1 MPQVAL
7 EKRHSANFVFRR
19 AIKAALGIP
28 LDLTDGPTD
37 EPLWPYFGS
46 GALKRNPPRKAI
58 LEGEMVPWDEET
70 QSVAEFWRLGYA
82 KLDAPAE
89 VGEEGF
95 PPAGRNVASAATES
109 FETGQ
114 TGATPSPMRSNNTSG
129 REERTSGAFGGQR
142 KPGLHLVIVWFD
154 CLLVD
159 DRSLLNGKPIIL
171 FIEMIACESAD
182 MN

>member
-1 MPQVAL
+1 MA
-7 EKRHSANFVFRR
+7 KRPLSDLLVFRR

-37 EPLWPYFGS
+37 EPLWPYFAS
-46 GALKRNPPRKAI
+46 GASKRNPPRKAI

-82 KLDAPAE
+82 KLDSPVE

-95 PPAGRNVASAATES
+95 PSARRNVAAVAAES

-114 TGATPSPMRSNNTSG
+114 TGATPSPMRSKASE
-129 REERTSGAFGGQR
+129 REEGAGGAFGGQR
-142 KPGLHLVIVWFD
+142 KPGLHLMIVWFD

-159 DRSLLNGKPIIL
+159 DRSLLNGKPIIS
-171 FIEMIACESAD
+171 FIEGIA
-182 MN
+182 